1 MEPGSGATVFTG
13 QFVFSSPA
21 LTAFTSARLSFL
33 VRPFTEG
40 TVIEGSLAAESSAV
54 PEVVLEAA
62 FDAAGAAGGVDDALP
77 FTPWGAAV
85 TAREP
90 SGGIASTPGECPASL
105 LAAQASEAASTNDTS
120 MGIENNLFDEA
131 FCIRN

>member
-13 QFVFSSPA
+13 QLVFSSPA

-40 TVIEGSLAAESSAV
+40 TVIGGSLAAESFAV
-54 PEVVLEAA
+54 PGVVLEAA
-62 FDAAGAAGGVDDALP
+62 FDAAVAVGGVDDALP
-77 FTPWGAAV
+77 VTPWGAAV
-85 TAREP
+85 AAREP
-90 SGGIASTPGECPASL
+90 SGGIASTPGEGRASL
-105 LAAQASEAASTNDTS
+105 LAAQASEDMSTNETS

-131 FCIRN
+131 SSIRN